1 MAIHKSGEDYLE
13 AVMMIHK
20 EKGKV
25 RSSDLVKKMGFSKPS
40 ISNAVALLEKDG
52 YLIMNDDKTLELT
65 QKGKDVA
72 DKMFERHSF
81 FVKWLESLGVL
92 PEVAEEEGCAIEH
105 NVSDDTFN
113 KIKNAYG
120 NQIKNN

>member
-1 MAIHKSGEDYLE
+1 MKDNKREGIISKFNFNFGIGAKSEG
-13 AVMMIHK
+13 
-20 EKGKV
+20 G
-25 RSSDLVKKMGFSKPS
+25 
-40 ISNAVALLEKDG
+40 VALLEKDG

-81 FVKWLESLGVL
+81 FVKWLESLGVS
-92 PEVAEEEGCAIEH
+92 PEIAEEEGCAIEH

-120 NQIKNN
+120 NQIKN